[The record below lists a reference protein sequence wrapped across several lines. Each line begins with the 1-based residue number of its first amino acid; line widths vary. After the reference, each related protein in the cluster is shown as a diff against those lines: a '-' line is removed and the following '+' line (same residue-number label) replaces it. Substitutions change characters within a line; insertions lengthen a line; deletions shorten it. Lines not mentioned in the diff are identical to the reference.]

1 MNISFSTDET
11 LAALDQMPF
20 LDSIELAA
28 ITGLPDRTAR
38 EALRRLEEHG
48 CVGMVRHARPDGFR
62 VRRWYLTPR
71 GIAEL
76 ARSRLASEG
85 PEALIVANDLLSAQ
99 GRRYLLR
106 RMDAAAVLYR
116 VAWDLAS
123 SLGDGEG
130 LQFNW
135 RWERQGALD
144 AVFQLTDGR
153 TAAISRI
160 GSTHT
165 GEAVGSRLRTL
176 QNMHG
181 RGVIRTTMLLVP
193 GMMELERALNYAH
206 EQNILGMFVA
216 TETEVLI
223 SPLSSRLWHTTYRDL
238 LSSREALEGMPPS
251 DMPRTRRPEHRRTM
265 PSETLDT
272 DTDKQDRAV
281 TELSVPARTLLRL
294 LHDWPFAR
302 VSQLQR
308 MMGISTGH
316 LGRAKGQLSR
326 AGLVHHLRIGRTP
339 KQRKDNETRVA
350 LGAAGL
356 RYLSRVD
363 RSSEQI
369 MREQWLVEPHE
380 SGDATYRV
388 PGFRIV
394 GTKSRTL
401 LRERRHTD
409 GVYDFVS
416 LLMSSCRES
425 RVWNLVQALPA
436 HRWERRYRYGTRRR
450 GRFRDIMRAVRPDA
464 TLILEHPDRPFTSF
478 VLEFERRAR
487 NPSNIAPKIARYR
500 AYYAAD
506 DTRHDFPDGRPTAL
520 FVFERREHAA
530 GFARYAA
537 TERGQALPLLVSS
550 LEDLQSAGSVF
561 RDCWLHPW
569 RLHTGYQVMRS
580 LT

>member
-11 LAALDQMPF
+11 LAALAQMPF
-20 LDSIELAA
+20 LDSIELAVV
-28 ITGLPDRTAR
+28 TGLPERTAR
-38 EALRRLEEHG
+38 ETLRRLDEQG

-62 VRRWYLTPR
+62 VRRWYLTPQ
-71 GIAEL
+71 GIEEL
-76 ARSRLASEG
+76 ARSRLMGEA
-85 PEALIVANDLLSAQ
+85 PESLIVANDLLSAQ

-106 RMDAAAVLYR
+106 RLDAVAVMYK
-116 VAWDLAS
+116 VAQDMAS

-130 LQFNW
+130 LQFTW

-144 AVFQLTDGR
+144 AVLQLPDGR
-153 TAAISRI
+153 TSAISRI

-176 QNMHG
+176 QDMHD
-181 RGVIRTTMLLVP
+181 RGAVRATILLVP
-193 GMMELERALNYAH
+193 GMAELKRALNYMQPNGVD
-206 EQNILGMFVA
+206 EVFVA
-216 TETEVLI
+216 TEREL
-223 SPLSSRLWHTTYRDL
+223 LSSSLGSRLWYTPGWDMR
-238 LSSREALEGMPPS
+238 SSREALDGMPPA

-265 PSETLDT
+265 PSETLDV
-272 DTDKQDRAV
+272 DTDELDSAA
-281 TELSVPARTLLRL
+281 TELSLPARTLLRL
-294 LHDWPFAR
+294 LHDWPLVR

-308 MMGISTGH
+308 MTGISAGH

-326 AGLVHHLRIGRTP
+326 AGLAHHLRIGRTP
-339 KQRKDNETRVA
+339 KQRRDNETRVV

-369 MREQWLVEPHE
+369 LREQWLVEPNE
-380 SGDATYRV
+380 SGDAAYRI
-388 PGFRIV
+388 PGFRVV

-436 HRWERRYRYGTRRR
+436 HRWERRYKYGTRRS

-464 TLILEHPDRPFTSF
+464 TLILKHPDRPITSF

-487 NPSNIAPKIARYR
+487 NPSNIAPKIKRYR
-500 AYYAAD
+500 TYYAAD
-506 DTRHDFPDGRPTAL
+506 DTKQDFPDGRPTAL

-530 GFARYAA
+530 GFAGYAA
-537 TERGQALPLLVSS
+537 TERGGALPLLVSS

-569 RLHTGYQVMRS
+569 RLDAGYQVMRG

>member
-11 LAALDQMPF
+11 LAALAQMPF

-28 ITGLPDRTAR
+28 VTGLPERTAR
-38 EALRRLEEHG
+38 EALRRLDEHG
-48 CVGMVRHARPDGFR
+48 CIGMVRHARPGGFR

-71 GIAEL
+71 GVEEF
-76 ARSRLASEG
+76 ARSRLAGED
-85 PEALIVANDLLSAQ
+85 PETLILANDLLSAQ

-106 RMDAAAVLYR
+106 RLDAAAVLYR
-116 VAWDLAS
+116 VAQDMALA
-123 SLGDGEG
+123 LGDGEG
-130 LQFNW
+130 LRFNW

-144 AVFQLTDGR
+144 AVLQLPDGR

-176 QNMHG
+176 QNMHS
-181 RGVIRTTMLLVP
+181 RGALRATMLLVP
-193 GMMELERALNYAH
+193 GVAELERALNYMQANGVD
-206 EQNILGMFVA
+206 EMFAA
-216 TETEVLI
+216 TERELLG
-223 SPLSSRLWHTTYRDL
+223 SPPGSWLWYTNDRDL
-238 LSSREALEGMPPS
+238 LSSREALDGMPPS

-265 PSETLDT
+265 PSETLDA
-272 DTDKQDRAV
+272 DTDEQDRSA
-281 TELSVPARTLLRL
+281 TEMSMPARTLLRL
-294 LHDWPFAR
+294 LHDWPLSR

-308 MMGISTGH
+308 MTGISAGH

-326 AGLVHHLRIGRTP
+326 AGLVHHMRIGRTP
-339 KQRKDNETRVA
+339 KQRRDNETRLTLA
-350 LGAAGL
+350 AAGL

-363 RSSEQI
+363 RSSEQLL
-369 MREQWLVEPHE
+369 REQWLVEPHE
-380 SGDATYRV
+380 SGDATYRI
-388 PGFRIV
+388 PGFRVV

-401 LRERRHTD
+401 LREKRHTE

-425 RVWNLVQALPA
+425 RVWELVQALPA
-436 HRWERRYRYGTRRR
+436 HRWERRYKYGTRRR

-464 TLILEHPDRPFTSF
+464 TLVLEHPDRPFVSF

-487 NPSNIAPKIARYR
+487 NPSNIAPKIERYR
-500 AYYAAD
+500 TYYAAD
-506 DTRHDFPDGRPTAL
+506 DTRHDFPDGRPTVL

-530 GFARYAA
+530 GFARFAA
-537 TERGQALPLLVSS
+537 TERGRALPLLVSS

-561 RDCWLHPW
+561 RNCWLHPW
-569 RLHTGYQVMRS
+569 RLDTGYQMMKG

>member
-11 LAALDQMPF
+11 LAALAQMPF
-20 LDSIELAA
+20 LNSIELAA
-28 ITGLPDRTAR
+28 VAGLPERTAR
-38 EALRRLEEHG
+38 EALRRLDEHG

-76 ARSRLASEG
+76 VKSRLVGED
-85 PEALIVANDLLSAQ
+85 PEALIVSNDLLSAQ

-106 RMDAAAVLYR
+106 RLDAAAVLYR
-116 VAWDLAS
+116 VAQDMAS
-123 SLGDGEG
+123 ALSDGDG
-130 LQFNW
+130 LRLTW
-135 RWERQGALD
+135 RWERQGGLD
-144 AVFQLTDGR
+144 AVLQLPDGR
-153 TAAISRI
+153 TAAMSRI

-181 RGVIRTTMLLVP
+181 RRAVRTTMLLVP
-193 GMMELERALNYAH
+193 GVMELERALNYAH
-206 EQNILGMFVA
+206 ERNICGVFVA
-216 TETEVLI
+216 TETEVLS
-223 SPLSSRLWHTTYRDL
+223 SPLGSRLWHTSDRDL
-238 LSSREALEGMPPS
+238 VSSREALDGMPPS

-265 PSETLDT
+265 PSETLVADT
-272 DTDKQDRAV
+272 DEQDRAT

-294 LHDWPFAR
+294 LHDWPLAR

-308 MMGISTGH
+308 MTGISEGH

-339 KQRKDNETRVA
+339 KQRRDNETRVA

-363 RSSEQI
+363 RSSEQL

-380 SGDATYRV
+380 SEDATYRI
-388 PGFRIV
+388 PGFRVV

-416 LLMSSCRES
+416 LLMASCRES
-425 RVWNLVQALPA
+425 RVWDLVQALPA

-500 AYYAAD
+500 TYYAAE
-506 DTRHDFPDGRPTAL
+506 DTRHDFPDGRPTVL

-537 TERGQALPLLVSS
+537 TERGRALPLLVSS

-561 RDCWLHPW
+561 RSCWLHPW
-569 RLHTGYQVMRS
+569 RLDAGYQVMRS

>member
-1 MNISFSTDET
+1 
-11 LAALDQMPF
+11 MPF
-20 LDSIELAA
+20 LDSIELAVV
-28 ITGLPDRTAR
+28 TGLPERTAR
-38 EALRRLEEHG
+38 ETLRRLDEYG
-48 CVGMVRHARPDGFR
+48 CAGMVRHARPDGFR

-71 GIAEL
+71 GIEEL
-76 ARSRLASEG
+76 ARSRLASEA

-106 RMDAAAVLYR
+106 RLDAVAVMYK
-116 VAWDLAS
+116 VAQDMAS

-130 LQFNW
+130 LRFTW

-144 AVFQLTDGR
+144 AVLQLPDGR
-153 TAAISRI
+153 TVAISRI

-165 GEAVGSRLRTL
+165 GEAIGSRLRTL
-176 QNMHG
+176 QDMHD
-181 RGVIRTTMLLVP
+181 RGAIRATMLLVP
-193 GMMELERALNYAH
+193 SMVELERALNYMHANGVD
-206 EQNILGMFVA
+206 EVFVA
-216 TETEVLI
+216 TERELQG
-223 SPLSSRLWHTTYRDL
+223 SPPGTRLWYTPDRDL
-238 LSSREALEGMPPS
+238 LSSREALDGMPS
-251 DMPRTRRPEHRRTM
+251 ADMPRTRRPEHRRTM
-265 PSETLDT
+265 PSDTLYADT
-272 DTDKQDRAV
+272 DELDRVA
-281 TELSVPARTLLRL
+281 TELSIPARTLLRL
-294 LHDWPFAR
+294 LHDWPLAR

-308 MMGISTGH
+308 MTGTSAGH

-326 AGLVHHLRIGRTP
+326 AGLAHHLRIGRTP
-339 KQRKDNETRVA
+339 KQRRDNETRVT

-363 RSSEQI
+363 RSSERLL
-369 MREQWLVEPHE
+369 REQWLVEPHE
-380 SGDATYRV
+380 SGDEAYRI
-388 PGFRIV
+388 PGFRVV

-425 RVWNLVQALPA
+425 RVWDLVQVLPA
-436 HRWERRYRYGTRRR
+436 HRWERRYNHGTRGR

-487 NPSNIAPKIARYR
+487 NPSNIAPKIERYR
-500 AYYAAD
+500 TYYAAD
-506 DTRHDFPDGRPTAL
+506 GTRHDFPDGRPTAL

-537 TERGQALPLLVSS
+537 TERGGALPLLVSS
-550 LEDLQSAGSVF
+550 LEDLQNAGSVF

-569 RLHTGYQVMRS
+569 RLDAGYQVMRG

>member
-11 LAALDQMPF
+11 LAVLAQMPF

-28 ITGLPDRTAR
+28 VAGLPERTAR
-38 EALRRLEEHG
+38 EALRRLDGHG
-48 CVGMVRHARPDGFR
+48 CVGNVRHARPDGFR

-76 ARSRLASEG
+76 ARSRLADET
-85 PEALIVANDLLSAQ
+85 PEALIVSNDLLSAQ

-106 RMDAAAVLYR
+106 RLDAAAVLYR
-116 VAWDLAS
+116 VAQDVAS
-123 SLGDGEG
+123 SVGVGEG
-130 LQFNW
+130 LRFTW
-135 RWERQGALD
+135 RWERQGTLD
-144 AVFQLTDGR
+144 AVLQLSDGR
-153 TAAISRI
+153 TAAMSRI

-176 QNMHG
+176 QNMHD
-181 RGVIRTTMLLVP
+181 RGSVRTTMLLVP
-193 GMMELERALNYAH
+193 GMTEMERALNHAH
-206 EQNILGMFVA
+206 ERNVRGVFVA
-216 TETEVLI
+216 TESEVLS
-223 SPLSSRLWHTTYRDL
+223 SPPGSRLWHTSARDM
-238 LSSREALEGMPPS
+238 LSSREALEGMPAS
-251 DMPRTRRPEHRRTM
+251 DMPRTRRPEHRRSM
-265 PSETLDT
+265 PSETLGADT
-272 DTDKQDRAV
+272 DEQDRAA
-281 TELSVPARTLLRL
+281 TEMSVPARTLLRL
-294 LHDWPFAR
+294 LHDWPLAS

-308 MMGISTGH
+308 MTGISTGH

-339 KQRKDNETRVA
+339 KQRKDNETRLV
-350 LGAAGL
+350 LSAAGL

-363 RSSEQI
+363 RSSEQLV
-369 MREQWLVEPHE
+369 REQWLVEPHE
-380 SGDATYRV
+380 GGDATYPI
-388 PGFRIV
+388 PGFRVV

-416 LLMSSCRES
+416 LLMASCRES
-425 RVWNLVQALPA
+425 RVWNLVQTLPA
-436 HRWERRYRYGTRRR
+436 HRWERRYRYGTRGR

-464 TLILEHPDRPFTSF
+464 TLILEHLDRPFTSF

-500 AYYAAD
+500 TYYAAD
-506 DTRHDFPDGRPTAL
+506 DTRHDLPDGRPTVL

-537 TERGQALPLLVSS
+537 TERGTALPLLVSS
-550 LEDLQSAGSVF
+550 LDDLQNAGSVF

-569 RLHTGYQVMRS
+569 RLDAGYQVMRS

>member
-11 LAALDQMPF
+11 LAALAQMPF

-28 ITGLPDRTAR
+28 VTGLPERTAR
-38 EALRRLEEHG
+38 EVLRRLEEHG
-48 CVGMVRHARPDGFR
+48 CAGMVRHARPDGFR

-71 GIAEL
+71 GIEEL
-76 ARSRLASEG
+76 AKSRLMGEA
-85 PEALIVANDLLSAQ
+85 PEALITANDLLSAQ

-106 RMDAAAVLYR
+106 RLDAVAVMYRAAQ
-116 VAWDLAS
+116 DMAS
-123 SLGDGEG
+123 APNDGG
-130 LQFNW
+130 GYQINW

-144 AVFQLTDGR
+144 AVLQLPDGR

-165 GEAVGSRLRTL
+165 GEAIGSRLRTL
-176 QNMHG
+176 QNMHD
-181 RGVIRTTMLLVP
+181 RGAVRATMLLVP
-193 GMMELERALNYAH
+193 GMAELERALNYMHANGVD
-206 EQNILGMFVA
+206 EVFAA
-216 TETEVLI
+216 TERELLSS
-223 SPLSSRLWHTTYRDL
+223 SPGSRLWYTLDRDL
-238 LSSREALEGMPPS
+238 LSSREALDGMPPS
-251 DMPRTRRPEHRRTM
+251 DMPHTRRPAHRRTM
-265 PSETLDT
+265 PSDTLVADT
-272 DTDKQDRAV
+272 DEHDRAAA
-281 TELSVPARTLLRL
+281 ELSLPARTLLRL
-294 LHDWPFAR
+294 LHDWPLAR

-308 MMGISTGH
+308 MTGISVGH
-316 LGRAKGQLSR
+316 LGRTKGQLSR

-339 KQRKDNETRVA
+339 KQRRDNETRVT

-363 RSSEQI
+363 RSSEQLL
-369 MREQWLVEPHE
+369 REQWLVEPHE
-380 SGDATYRV
+380 SGDATYPI
-388 PGFRIV
+388 PGFRVV

-436 HRWERRYRYGTRRR
+436 HRWERRYKYGTRGR
-450 GRFRDIMRAVRPDA
+450 GRFRDIMRAIRPDA
-464 TLILEHPDRPFTSF
+464 TLILEHPDRPITSF

-487 NPSNIAPKIARYR
+487 NPSNIAPKIERYR
-500 AYYAAD
+500 TYYAAD
-506 DTRHDFPDGRPTAL
+506 DTRHGFPDGRPTVL

-537 TERGQALPLLVSS
+537 TERGRALPLLVSS

-561 RDCWLHPW
+561 RGCWLNPW
-569 RLHTGYQVMRS
+569 RLDAGYQVMRA

>member
-1 MNISFSTDET
+1 MNTSFSTDET
-11 LAALDQMPF
+11 LAALAQMPF

-28 ITGLPDRTAR
+28 VAGLPERTAR
-38 EALRRLEEHG
+38 EALRRLDEHG
-48 CVGMVRHARPDGFR
+48 CAGMVRHARLDGFR
-62 VRRWYLTPR
+62 VRRWYLTPH

-76 ARSRLASEG
+76 ARARLAGED
-85 PEALIVANDLLSAQ
+85 PEALIVSNDLLSAQ

-106 RMDAAAVLYR
+106 RLDAAVVLYK
-116 VAWDLAS
+116 VAQDIAS
-123 SLGDGEG
+123 ALDDREG
-130 LQFNW
+130 LRLAW

-144 AVFQLTDGR
+144 AVLQLPDDR

-165 GEAVGSRLRTL
+165 GEAVSSRLRTL

-181 RGVIRTTMLLVP
+181 RGAIRTTMLLVP
-193 GMMELERALNYAH
+193 GIAELERALNYAR
-206 EQNILGMFVA
+206 ERNVRGLFVA
-216 TETEVLI
+216 TETEALSS
-223 SPLSSRLWHTTYRDL
+223 SPGSRLWHTSYRDL
-238 LSSREALEGMPPS
+238 LSSREALDRMPAS
-251 DMPRTRRPEHRRTM
+251 DMPRTRRPEHRRAM
-265 PSETLDT
+265 PSKTLVADT
-272 DTDKQDRAV
+272 DDQDRAA
-281 TELSVPARTLLRL
+281 TELSAPARTLLRL
-294 LHDWPFAR
+294 LHDWPLVR
-302 VSQLQR
+302 VSQLQL
-308 MMGISTGH
+308 MTGTSAGH
-316 LGRAKGQLSR
+316 LGRAKGQLSS

-339 KQRKDNETRVA
+339 KQRKDNETRLA

-363 RSSEQI
+363 RSSERL
-369 MREQWLVEPHE
+369 MREQWLVEPHK
-380 SGDATYRV
+380 SGDATYRI

-416 LLMSSCRES
+416 LLMASCRES
-425 RVWNLVQALPA
+425 RVWDLVQALPA
-436 HRWERRYRYGTRRR
+436 HRWERRYIYGTRGR
-450 GRFRDIMRAVRPDA
+450 GNFRDIMRAVRPDA

-500 AYYAAD
+500 TYYAAD
-506 DTRHDFPDGRPTAL
+506 DTRHDFPDGRPTVL

-537 TERGQALPLLVSS
+537 TERGTALPLLVSS

-569 RLHTGYQVMRS
+569 RLDAGYQVMRG